1 MPWHIMNSRLV
12 DVFEGIEDM
21 QRKVI
26 RCVGNPKERFGE
38 DALRMMRAIRFSAQ
52 LGFEI
57 EEETYRAVEE
67 LAPTLEKSAW
77 SVYRWNW

>member
-1 MPWHIMNSRLV
+1 MAYNEQQGLV

-57 EEETYRAVEE
+57 EEETSFHIMQKHFF
-67 LAPTLEKSAW
+67 LCKT
-77 SVYRWNW
+77 N